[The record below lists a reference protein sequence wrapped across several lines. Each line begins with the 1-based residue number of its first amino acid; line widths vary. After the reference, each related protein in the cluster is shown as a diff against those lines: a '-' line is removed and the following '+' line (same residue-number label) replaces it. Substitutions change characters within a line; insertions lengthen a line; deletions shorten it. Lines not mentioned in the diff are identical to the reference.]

1 MDYIHLSDNAA
12 RQVIDSTTLF
22 NEVGRVESLS
32 RQYAGGMYWKRQ
44 GEYEYLV
51 KTAPDNRQRRIGPR
65 SESTEKI
72 HLEFVTRKAQLESRL
87 KPLRAALIDAERM
100 NEALKAER
108 ASVLTNAPHFEQIVI
123 AATGRMAL
131 MRTVAPAAFIEF
143 KRWLA
148 DAALHRP
155 EPKRRRDRRQA
166 DIVQALL
173 DEGLLPAE
181 G

>member
-1 MDYIHLSDNAA
+1 MSMPVWLAKTSDVMCASVPLPLLPAVSPPGRALAWDTRSATDLKLELAGTTSTNPNMLVVGM
-12 RQVIDSTTLF
+12 VIL
-22 NEVGRVESLS
+22 L
-32 RQYAGGMYWKRQ
+32 AGGVAVGYYGVDFFAR
-44 GEYEYLV
+44 
-51 KTAPDNRQRRIGPR
+51 
-65 SESTEKI
+65 
-72 HLEFVTRKAQLESRL
+72 
-87 KPLRAALIDAERM
+87 PL
-100 NEALKAER
+100 
-108 ASVLTNAPHFEQIVI
+108 
-123 AATGRMAL
+123 
-131 MRTVAPAAFIEF
+131 EF